1 MLITRS
7 DDGYFGLRR
16 SHSGGFDKAVSSLCD
31 KVSEEHGLTEDGK
44 TVVPTFCVNESEA
57 YSRRLSI
64 LQFPLRLE
72 AAAL

>member
-1 MLITRS
+1 MRS
-7 DDGYFGLRR
+7 L
-16 SHSGGFDKAVSSLCD
+16 SGDFDKAVSSLCD

-57 YSRRLSI
+57 ASSHRLSI